1 MKRSARHLDGVGDE
15 GEDVGGTTT
24 FHAINS
30 KLDALLDV
38 MQPAEPAVMTSEQEA
53 AEEAPAPV
61 EDGQASAAD
70 DQKVKVKNRPRGKA
84 NKKSQ
89 RVEDAP
95 PPAEEPVVVAED
107 PAETTD
113 VGGALDFH
121 PLVVGNADKSTFA
134 VFELEDEPIHE
145 EQVLDEQGPH
155 HAVHEEQVLDE
166 QGPKHTVAPH
176 LTAGQEEQIL
186 DEMGPP
192 AAGGHGKDS
201 GENDSAATIEEAEDE
216 EEPVFESL
224 RDYHASLRTPSD
236 DGQHVASHIHDKD
249 SLEKN
254 AQNPDVLPERWIP
267 PDEDEGDLELAPRA
281 PGDEEDDAGKQ
292 ECRSVGGAFGAK
304 SGGVV
309 IRCES
314 LPILRVSLLHL
325 L

>member
-15 GEDVGGTTT
+15 DEDVGGTTT

-53 AEEAPAPV
+53 AEEAPV

-121 PLVVGNADKSTFA
+121 PLRGR
-134 VFELEDEPIHE
+134 
-145 EQVLDEQGPH
+145 Q
-155 HAVHEEQVLDE
+155 
-166 QGPKHTVAPH
+166 
-176 LTAGQEEQIL
+176 
-186 DEMGPP
+186 
-192 AAGGHGKDS
+192 
-201 GENDSAATIEEAEDE
+201 
-216 EEPVFESL
+216 
-224 RDYHASLRTPSD
+224 RR
-236 DGQHVASHIHDKD
+236 
-249 SLEKN
+249 
-254 AQNPDVLPERWIP
+254 
-267 PDEDEGDLELAPRA
+267 
-281 PGDEEDDAGKQ
+281 
-292 ECRSVGGAFGAK
+292 
-304 SGGVV
+304 
-309 IRCES
+309 
-314 LPILRVSLLHL
+314 
-325 L
+325 